1 MKIKTR
7 FQIIVVIFILISG
20 VFVLSILSVTQDMQ
34 EAMEKNHITNDII
47 NDVFELNIITH
58 DYLTHPNERAKTQWQ
73 LINASLSILLTKA
86 SEIFIN
92 SEEQSI
98 VEDINQNHVSLNS
111 IFLQLVTINEAN
123 QSNGEEDTISQ
134 AVKDRLANQL
144 LIKSQKMVSLGFFLS
159 EKSQADLIAT
169 RERVIFLSIFSIVFL
184 TSVIILVLFWF
195 GMGVFKSMA
204 IEIKDATYELEL
216 LTRELELK
224 NQELS
229 EFTYSVTHDLRAP
242 LRSMQGFSEA
252 LLEDYQDVLDDVGT
266 DMIQRI
272 NQSAVKMDKMIHD
285 LLLHSQIIQR
295 DDQVHKL
302 YIENYINQAIVL
314 NEEIIKENNI
324 YIDVDLPVRH
334 IWASKIILEQIL
346 MNLIGNAIKFLDK
359 KKLPKI
365 RIWSKTRENM
375 VRLTIE
381 DNGIGIEEQYFEKIF
396 QVFERLHSEEEIPG
410 TGIGLSIVKKGVE
423 KMKGRYG
430 VESELGE
437 FTRFWIEL
445 PIGE

>member
-7 FQIIVVIFILISG
+7 FQIIVVIFIFISG
-20 VFVLSILSVTQDMQ
+20 VFVLSILSITQDMQ
-34 EAMEKNHITNDII
+34 EAMEKNSITNEII
-47 NDVFELNIITH
+47 NDVFELNIITY
-58 DYLTHPNERAKTQWQ
+58 DYLTHPNERAKTQWL
-73 LINASLSILLTKA
+73 LINDSLSILLTKA
-86 SEIFIN
+86 SEIFKN

-98 VEDINQNHVSLNS
+98 VEDINQNHVSLIS

-123 QSNGEEDTISQ
+123 QSNGEDDTISQ
-134 AVKDRLANQL
+134 AVEERLANQL
-144 LIKSQKMVSLGFFLS
+144 LIKSQKMVSLVFFLS
-159 EKSQADLIAT
+159 EKSQADLVAT

-195 GMGVFKSMA
+195 GMGIFKSMA

-242 LRSMQGFSEA
+242 LRSMQGFYEA
-252 LLEDYQDVLDDVGT
+252 LLEDYQDVFDDVGT
-266 DMIQRI
+266 DMIERI
-272 NQSAVKMDKMIHD
+272 NQSAVKMDKMIQD
-285 LLLHSQIIQR
+285 LLLHSKIIQR
-295 DDQVHKL
+295 DHQVHKL

-314 NEEIIKENNI
+314 NEEIIKEKNI

-346 MNLIGNAIKFLDK
+346 MNLIGNAIKFLDN

-396 QVFERLHSEEEIPG
+396 QIFERLHSEEEIPG

>member
-7 FQIIVVIFILISG
+7 FQIIVVIFIFISG
-20 VFVLSILSVTQDMQ
+20 VFVLSILSITQDMQ
-34 EAMEKNHITNDII
+34 EAMEKNRITNEII
-47 NDVFELNIITH
+47 NDVFELNIITY
-58 DYLTHPNERAKTQWQ
+58 DYLTHPNERAKTQWM
-73 LINASLSILLTKA
+73 LINNSLSTLLTKA
-86 SEIFIN
+86 SEIFKN

-98 VEDINQNHVSLNS
+98 VEDINQNHVSLIS

-134 AVKDRLANQL
+134 AVEERLANQL
-144 LIKSQKMVSLGFFLS
+144 LIKSQKMVSLVFFLS
-159 EKSQADLIAT
+159 EKSQADLVAT

-195 GMGVFKSMA
+195 GMGVFESMA

-252 LLEDYQDVLDDVGT
+252 LLEDYQDVFDDVGT

-272 NQSAVKMDKMIHD
+272 NQSAVKMDKMIQD
-285 LLLHSQIIQR
+285 LLLHSKIIQR
-295 DDQVHKL
+295 DHQVHKL

-314 NEEIIKENNI
+314 NEEIIKEKNI

-346 MNLIGNAIKFLDK
+346 MNLIGNAIKF
-359 KKLPKI
+359 
-365 RIWSKTRENM
+365 
-375 VRLTIE
+375 
-381 DNGIGIEEQYFEKIF
+381 
-396 QVFERLHSEEEIPG
+396 
-410 TGIGLSIVKKGVE
+410 
-423 KMKGRYG
+423 
-430 VESELGE
+430 
-437 FTRFWIEL
+437 
-445 PIGE
+445 

>member
-1 MKIKTR
+1 
-7 FQIIVVIFILISG
+7 
-20 VFVLSILSVTQDMQ
+20 MQ
-34 EAMEKNHITNDII
+34 EAMEKNRITNEII
-47 NDVFELNIITH
+47 NDVFELNIITN
-58 DYLTHPNERAKTQWQ
+58 DYLTHPNERAKTQWL
-73 LINASLSILLTKA
+73 LINNSLSTLLTKA
-86 SEIFIN
+86 SEIFNN

-98 VEDINQNHVSLNS
+98 VEDINQNHASLIS

-134 AVKDRLANQL
+134 AVEERLANQL

-159 EKSQADLIAT
+159 EKSQADLVAT

-195 GMGVFKSMA
+195 GRGIFKSMA

-229 EFTYSVTHDLRAP
+229 EFTFSVTHDLRAP

-252 LLEDYQDVLDDVGT
+252 LLEDYQDGFDDVGT

-272 NQSAVKMDKMIHD
+272 NQSAVKMDIMIQD
-285 LLLHSQIIQR
+285 LLLHSQIIKR
-295 DDQVHKL
+295 DYQVYKL
-302 YIENYINQAIVL
+302 KIENYINQAIVS
-314 NEEIIKENNI
+314 NEEIIIEKNI
-324 YIDVDLPVRH
+324 DIDVDLPVRH
-334 IWASKIILEQIL
+334 IWASKIILELIL
-346 MNLIGNAIKFLDK
+346 MNLIGNAIKFLDN

-365 RIWSKTRENM
+365 RIWSETRENM
-375 VRLTIE
+375 VRLTIR
-381 DNGIGIEEQYFEKIF
+381 DNGIGIEEQYFGKIF

-410 TGIGLSIVKKGVE
+410 TGIGLSIVKSGVE
-423 KMKGRYG
+423 KMNGRYG

-437 FTRFWIEL
+437 FTQFWIEL